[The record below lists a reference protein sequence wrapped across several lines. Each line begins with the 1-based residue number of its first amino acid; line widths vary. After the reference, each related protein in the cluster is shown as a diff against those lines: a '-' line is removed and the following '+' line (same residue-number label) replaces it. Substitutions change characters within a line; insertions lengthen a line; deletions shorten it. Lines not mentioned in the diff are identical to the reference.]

1 MARVVLRF
9 RAVETV
15 ADLDLTAVT
24 ERAEQLD
31 RWQAEVFD
39 TRLSDPPY
47 VSVVLTIADV
57 DDEAAEELRGMFLD
71 LPGMAPYVLRAIG
84 DEVSL
89 EQADTALLETAERAF
104 PA

>member
-15 ADLDLTAVT
+15 ADLDLAAVT
-24 ERAEQLD
+24 EHAERLG

-39 TRLSDPPY
+39 TRLSDAPY
-47 VSVVLTIADV
+47 VSVVVTIADV
-57 DDEAAEELRGMFLD
+57 DDEAAEELRGTFLD
-71 LPGMAPYVLRAIG
+71 LPGMTPYVLGAIG
-84 DEVSL
+84 DEVPL
-89 EQADTALLETAERAF
+89 ERADTALLETAGRAF